1 MNPATRPA
9 DDTFPP
15 PMVPIW
21 NENRTQIG
29 WWAANLGWVTFE
41 EATDEDFDYRE
52 RWLAER
58 ASTDAAAELHGPPPD
73 DNAGQ

>member
-1 MNPATRPA
+1 MA
-9 DDTFPP
+9 
-15 PMVPIW
+15 PIW

-29 WWAANLGWVTFE
+29 WWAANPGWVTFE
-41 EATDEDFDYRE
+41 EVADEDFDFRE

-58 ASTDAAAELHGPPPD
+58 ASAEAAAELHGPPPD